1 MKYVLAIPLIY
12 FGIWL
17 IGDCA
22 ITAWYE
28 GKILLRSIRFH
39 ATVALNY
46 LRGLK

>member
-1 MKYVLAIPLIY
+1 MKYVLAPFLVF
-12 FGIWL
+12 FGIWF

-22 ITAWYE
+22 IVAWYE